1 MSSEQIINGLLDQGI
16 LDNEE
21 QKVSGIAKL
30 AVDKGYDTLSHAQ
43 KSVIAPWLTA
53 NCSGSTDPGG
63 HHNGCSV
70 ELIGDE
76 LVDALDLAEDYE
88 SIQCESCRSDDSY
101 YGHQYSKLME
111 K

>member
-1 MSSEQIINGLLDQGI
+1 MSNEQILDYLLEHEV

-21 QKVSGIAKL
+21 KKVSGIAKL

-43 KSVIAPWLTA
+43 KAVIAPWLTA
-53 NCSGSTDPGG
+53 NCSGSIDPGG

-70 ELIGDE
+70 ELTEDDLLE
-76 LVDALDLAEDYE
+76 ALYLAEDYE

-101 YGHQYSKLME
+101 YAHERNNFMKE
-111 K
+111 